1 MAFASVRPSTRAG
14 RCRVHRLWA
23 CGIAASAVGCAQP
36 LQPRDGGPTAT
47 FQWADWADS
56 SEYEIVDLGTLGGAK
71 SAATGINNQGHVIG
85 WSAVGPD
92 FSHAFV
98 WDGAMR
104 DLGTVGDGR
113 AEVVPN
119 AINARGQIVGYES
132 DFPNIL
138 RAVMWDS
145 GVLRDLGTLGD
156 QELPVAIASAVS
168 DAGQVVGAS
177 QTAGGP
183 LHAFLWRDGA
193 MT

>member
-1 MAFASVRPSTRAG
+1 MPLAIGPHAVVWAPSRAACSVEPAAVAQLVRPRNSTHTRHRTLARA
-14 RCRVHRLWA
+14 V
-23 CGIAASAVGCAQP
+23 VM
-36 LQPRDGGPTAT
+36 T
-47 FQWADWADS
+47 
-56 SEYEIVDLGTLGGAK
+56 K
-71 SAATGINNQGHVIG
+71 NSAATGINNQGHVIG

-98 WDGAMR
+98 WDGAMQ

-156 QELPVAIASAVS
+156 QELPVAIA
-168 DAGQVVGAS
+168 
-177 QTAGGP
+177 
-183 LHAFLWRDGA
+183 
-193 MT
+193 